1 MYFSLRSIINNMSFQ
16 ENSLYDH
23 FVSVADSCPA
33 PVIVYNMVPVTGIDL
48 SVEVLKK
55 MSLHPNIVGVKDKDV
70 SHTLFE

>member
-1 MYFSLRSIINNMSFQ
+1 MSFLQ

-48 SVEVLKK
+48 SVDILKK

-70 SHTLFE
+70 SRPLFE